1 MEDDNC
7 KDLYEKMNECV
18 ALNKGT
24 HLCKEFIN
32 EYDKCKGGK
41 SIITSVKELF
51 VKKPEENT
59 DENTDENKD

>member
-18 ALNKGT
+18 ALNKGS

-32 EYDKCKGGK
+32 EYDKCKDNK

-51 VKKPEENT
+51 VKKT
-59 DENTDENKD
+59 DENTDKNKD